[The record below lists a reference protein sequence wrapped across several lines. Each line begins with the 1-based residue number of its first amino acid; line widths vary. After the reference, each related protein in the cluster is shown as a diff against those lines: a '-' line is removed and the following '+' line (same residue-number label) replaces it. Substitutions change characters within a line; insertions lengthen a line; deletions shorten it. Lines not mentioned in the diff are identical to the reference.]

1 MGRQRPLIESKDY
14 VLFCW
19 CQWPTQGKTC
29 NPPVFSIFKY
39 SFNTYVE
46 RWKMMELYADIRAV
60 YQKKITTKR
69 RDRSMQIIAN
79 Y

>member
-14 VLFCW
+14 VLFGR

-46 RWKMMELYADIRAV
+46 RWKMELYADIRAV
-60 YQKKITTKR
+60 QKNNHKTAG
-69 RDRSMQIIAN
+69 S
-79 Y
+79 